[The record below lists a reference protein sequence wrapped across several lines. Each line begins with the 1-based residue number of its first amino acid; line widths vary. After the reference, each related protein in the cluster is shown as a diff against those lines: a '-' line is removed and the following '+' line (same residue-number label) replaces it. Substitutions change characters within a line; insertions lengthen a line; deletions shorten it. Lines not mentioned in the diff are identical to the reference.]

1 VFVVGE
7 ECVRVELEL
16 GSRFDNDYNVVV
28 LNGDL
33 EVGSYFPELN
43 ICIVDNDWA
52 SIQAT
57 GVQGFLL
64 SACVCLRQQ
73 VGLEF
78 VVALGVSEKVV
89 T

>member
-7 ECVRVELEL
+7 ECVHVELEL
-16 GSRFDNDYNVVV
+16 GSWFDNDHNIVG
-28 LNGDL
+28 LNGDF
-33 EVGSYFPELN
+33 EVSSYFPELN

-52 SIQAT
+52 SIQPT
-57 GVQGFLL
+57 GVQGFFL

-78 VVALGVSEKVV
+78 VVALGVGEKVV